1 MENLI
6 EDYKWNNIKLK
17 NIRENKSI
25 ISLINF
31 IKSNYSADNT

>member
-25 ISLINF
+25 ISLINS
-31 IKSNYSADNT
+31 IKGNYPADNT

>member
-31 IKSNYSADNT
+31 IKGNYPADNT

>member
-17 NIRENKSI
+17 NIRENKVI

-31 IKSNYSADNT
+31 IKSNYPADNT